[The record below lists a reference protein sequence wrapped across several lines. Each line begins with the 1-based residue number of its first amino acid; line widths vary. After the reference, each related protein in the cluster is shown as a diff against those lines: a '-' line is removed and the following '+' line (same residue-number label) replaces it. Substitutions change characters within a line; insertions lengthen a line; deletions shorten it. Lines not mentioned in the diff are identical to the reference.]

1 MPDTPPWTKFPSMSV
16 PPVPRT
22 SLQFPAVPPTPALQI
37 SRSGSGMLGAPW
49 PNTRKVPATVPP
61 VITGETGVGV
71 LVGVRVFVAVGVP
84 V

>member
-1 MPDTPPWTKFPSMSV
+1 
-16 PPVPRT
+16 
-22 SLQFPAVPPTPALQI
+22 
-37 SRSGSGMLGAPW
+37 MLGAPW
-49 PNTRKVPATVPP
+49 PNTRKEPATVPP

>member
-1 MPDTPPWTKFPSMSV
+1 MPDKPPWTKFPSMSV

-37 SRSGSGMLGAPW
+37 SRGGAEMFGEPW
-49 PNTRKVPATVPP
+49 PNTRKEPATVPP